1 MVDISESLGGE
12 YRLGKKIGS
21 GTFGDVYFG
30 ISNVSGEE
38 VAIKLES
45 VAAKYPH
52 LKHESKVYKALS
64 GGLRLGVPSLRW
76 FGTSGDHHA
85 MVIDLLGPSLED
97 LFKLCDRKF
106 SLKTVLLLADQLLRR
121 LEYIHSRDVIH
132 RDVKPNNFLMGIGN
146 SATRLYAKLTGT
158 ARYASINTHLG
169 VEPARRDD
177 IESLAYVLIY
187 FVIFLTY
194 FLRGSLPWQ
203 GLDAATREQK
213 YECIMA
219 KKMMTT
225 TDILCRNLPME
236 FRTILDYAR
245 GLAFE
250 AEPDYSYLRKLFRDL
265 FEREGYQRDYVY
277 DWSNGTDR

>member
-1 MVDISESLGGE
+1 
-12 YRLGKKIGS
+12 
-21 GTFGDVYFG
+21 
-30 ISNVSGEE
+30 
-38 VAIKLES
+38 
-45 VAAKYPH
+45 
-52 LKHESKVYKALS
+52 
-64 GGLRLGVPSLRW
+64 
-76 FGTSGDHHA
+76 
-85 MVIDLLGPSLED
+85 LL
-97 LFKLCDRKF
+97 
-106 SLKTVLLLADQLLRR
+106 QLRR

-146 SATRLYAKLTGT
+146 SATRLYAVDFGLAKRFRNPYTQLHIPFRQNKKLTGT

-187 FVIFLTY
+187 FLH
-194 FLRGSLPWQ
+194 GSLPWQ

-213 YECIMA
+213 YDCIMT

-225 TDILCRNLPME
+225 TDILCRNLPMD
-236 FRTILDYAR
+236 FRTVLDYAR

-265 FEREGYQRDYVY
+265 FGCEGYQRDYVY